1 MLVAGGQDISP
12 VFDFHH
18 KDGEKDF
25 SISSST
31 NRSWALVAKEL
42 KKCELLCALC
52 HRVEHSGERDAK
64 FMAAVDAMPKVV
76 FELG

>member
-42 KKCELLCALC
+42 KKCEF
-52 HRVEHSGERDAK
+52 VI
-64 FMAAVDAMPKVV
+64 
-76 FELG
+76 LGKESYVQE